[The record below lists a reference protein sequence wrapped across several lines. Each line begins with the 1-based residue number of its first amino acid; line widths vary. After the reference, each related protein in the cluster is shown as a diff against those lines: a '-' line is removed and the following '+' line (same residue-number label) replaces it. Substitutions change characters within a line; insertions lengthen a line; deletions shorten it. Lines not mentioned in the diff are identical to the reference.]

1 MTLLKDKHNI
11 YLFLALVCLY
21 SLSSCHFGTNT
32 NTQEDSEKQ
41 ATSESAANKA
51 ISSAEDL
58 LAANDCAACH
68 QEKESIIG
76 PSYIQIAKRYSSK
89 DISILAEKI
98 IKGGKGNWGETPMTA
113 HPGLSELEA
122 TEMVNYILKM
132 K

>member
-1 MTLLKDKHNI
+1 MTLSKDKHNI

-21 SLSSCHFGTNT
+21 SLSSCHFGSST
-32 NTQEDSEKQ
+32 TQEDLEKQ
-41 ATSESAANKA
+41 ATTESAANKA

>member
-1 MTLLKDKHNI
+1 M
-11 YLFLALVCLY
+11 VCLY
-21 SLSSCHFGTNT
+21 SLSSCHFGSNT
-32 NTQEDSEKQ
+32 TQEDSEKQ

-58 LAANDCAACH
+58 LAANDCAAYH

-76 PSYIQIAKRYSSK
+76 PSYIQIAERYSSK
-89 DISILAEKI
+89 DIPILAEKI

-113 HPGLSELEA
+113 HPGLSDLEA

>member
-1 MTLLKDKHNI
+1 MILSKDKHNI

-21 SLSSCHFGTNT
+21 SLSSCHFGSNT
-32 NTQEDSEKQ
+32 TQEDLDKQ